1 MPVSKEII
9 LFVLLL
15 LIYAMLFADGH
26 EARPYYKNK
35 QLVTNFFFK
44 RRS

>member
-9 LFVLLL
+9 LFVLLF
-15 LIYAMLFADGH
+15 LIYVLQLADGH
-26 EARPYYKNK
+26 EARPYYI
-35 QLVTNFFFK
+35 VTNFFFK